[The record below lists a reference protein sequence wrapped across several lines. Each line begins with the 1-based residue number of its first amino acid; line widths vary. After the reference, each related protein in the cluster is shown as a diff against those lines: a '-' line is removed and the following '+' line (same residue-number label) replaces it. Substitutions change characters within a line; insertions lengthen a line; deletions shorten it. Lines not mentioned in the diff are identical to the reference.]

1 MIFYVTTARETQH
14 AWNHGVA
21 IASDWYCSAICHV
34 EVQGAVLHSLQLA
47 LSMPA
52 AAGRKSCC
60 AALSSLM
67 LNNCSP
73 LWIQVQQ
80 IKEGHIILI
89 ADCCTW
95 FAPLL
100 QQASQSMKIACPTRV
115 TVGGPAWLASL
126 PKARK
131 VRRFRT
137 SDWCQWVAKPVSVS
151 RQTCLAVLLG
161 SRLRLEGWQQS
172 LRLQFL
178 LTALMD
184 IGAEG
189 LKAAFSN
196 LNLLISS
203 LAMLPS
209 APDSRTSCQLLQHD
223 SWGKT

>member
-1 MIFYVTTARETQH
+1 M
-14 AWNHGVA
+14 
-21 IASDWYCSAICHV
+21 

-115 TVGGPAWLASL
+115 TVGGPA
-126 PKARK
+126 
-131 VRRFRT
+131 
-137 SDWCQWVAKPVSVS
+137 
-151 RQTCLAVLLG
+151 
-161 SRLRLEGWQQS
+161 
-172 LRLQFL
+172 
-178 LTALMD
+178 
-184 IGAEG
+184 
-189 LKAAFSN
+189 
-196 LNLLISS
+196 
-203 LAMLPS
+203 
-209 APDSRTSCQLLQHD
+209 
-223 SWGKT
+223 